1 LNIHGQAAGF
11 DTTLAENFPNIPTLF
26 CLTGSEIVQ
35 FAAGQETPTGSP
47 LTDRNPAQAAQRPK
61 ARPTSQLNKAALH
74 QKTIPQL

>member
-1 LNIHGQAAGF
+1 MIIHGQAAGF

-47 LTDRNPAQAAQRPK
+47 LTDRNPAQAVQRPK
-61 ARPTSQLNKAALH
+61 ALPTSQLNKAALH